1 MGNTEVEVTF
11 VWGGEGGTMSV
22 NEESVAIAPRQYVSL
37 LRQMQKLDDARLR
50 ASMQVQKSDVDFVD
64 SWGQDKGR
72 AEKEEPL
79 ARDGSFQN

>member
-1 MGNTEVEVTF
+1 MTF

-50 ASMQVQKSDVDFVD
+50 ASMQVRVMWISSIHVVRTKDAL
-64 SWGQDKGR
+64 KGR
-72 AEKEEPL
+72 A
-79 ARDGSFQN
+79 ARARRLFPKLT